1 MRLPDS
7 QCRAH
12 NATIRGQRPSRANI
26 GIRPRVYQVG
36 EGNRY
41 ARDQRRMAW
50 VPCSIL
56 MPMTVWR
63 WQYQEREETDR
74 NGGIGNG
81 DGDPH
86 PSCRNRTSNP
96 YGCGSI
102 TEPILKGPACYP
114 VRKRHDRNPDTTAG
128 AGDAGAGTV
137 ACRSG
142 KLPTMPPPSMRRD
155 GVIAVVGGIR
165 PQHLVDAADTASVG
179 VRASPLRAEA
189 GSSKYDRRRLKRHM
203 QCTKV
208 ASEAKSA

>member
-1 MRLPDS
+1 LRLPDS

-56 MPMTVWR
+56 MPVTVWR

-74 NGGIGNG
+74 NGGIVNG

-102 TEPILKGPACYP
+102 TEPILKGQPVTLFVNHMTEIPIPQRAPEMP
-114 VRKRHDRNPDTTAG
+114 VRERLHAALANY
-128 AGDAGAGTV
+128 
-137 ACRSG
+137 
-142 KLPTMPPPSMRRD
+142 LPC
-155 GVIAVVGGIR
+155 
-165 PQHLVDAADTASVG
+165 
-179 VRASPLRAEA
+179 
-189 GSSKYDRRRLKRHM
+189 RRLR
-203 QCTKV
+203 CDVT
-208 ASEAKSA
+208 A